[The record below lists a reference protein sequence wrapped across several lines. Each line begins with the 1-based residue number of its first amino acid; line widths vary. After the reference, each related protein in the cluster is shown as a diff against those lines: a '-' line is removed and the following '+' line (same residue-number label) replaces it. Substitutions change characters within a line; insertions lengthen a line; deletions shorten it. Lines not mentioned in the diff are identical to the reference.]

1 MLTNKQKPKMKVI
14 QVINKCMILW
24 NLKTNKKTRIY
35 YKWDIDNKNDDYV
48 KFPCIIVDY
57 NSIKREWHVNY
68 ISHDNDKILS
78 ATIDDITGGSSIR
91 LFDNVN

>member
-1 MLTNKQKPKMKVI
+1 MTVNKQKPKMKVI

-24 NLKTNKKTRIY
+24 NLKTNMKTRIY
-35 YKWDIDNKNDDYV
+35 YKWDIDKKNDDYV
-48 KFPCIIVDY
+48 KFPCIIVNY
-57 NSIKREWHVNY
+57 LPIKREWHVNY
-68 ISHDNDKILS
+68 ISYDNDKIMS